1 MRRLSQLIILATSAA
16 LLSFNTPSG
25 ASDAPCKDFG
35 TLFFGTPYERDF
47 GTPCGTE
54 LIDQTQIEYDQY
66 SQDNLAN
73 AINWAN
79 QQVQNQNEISDA
91 EAAALEA
98 ARAAEEAVRKATEE
112 AAAAALAAK
121 LAAEEAERQAQE
133 AEAARIAA
141 ELAAQQEQNPAPLVP
156 VFDCAQPENM
166 ALPVCQP
173 HMQSVTNADG
183 SLNCANPIN
192 TVTEI
197 CMNIFKSSESG
208 PLDCARP
215 ELQNMPVCLGQTPS
229 PATPTAPEIT
239 NPSPESPVAPVEVPE
254 QSIVSQTPVVVA
266 ETRNEPANVA
276 PKVELPTPVVIPS
289 PILVQPPT
297 ISTPI
302 PVIVQDP
309 AKKEEG
315 FAEVEGAEEPV
326 SASLQVKF
334 NPNLNRFIVRIDSNL
349 IGETLTVRATKKG
362 AKPIRF
368 TIETDEDGVGGIRTK
383 TKLTGYILTVI
394 FNGEVLSKVRV

>member
-1 MRRLSQLIILATSAA
+1 V
-16 LLSFNTPSG
+16 LLSLNTPSG
-25 ASDAPCKDFG
+25 ASDVPCKDFG
-35 TLFFGTPYERDF
+35 TVFFGTPYERDF
-47 GTPCGTE
+47 GSPCGTE

-66 SQDNLAN
+66 SQENLAN

-79 QQVQNQNEISDA
+79 QQVQNQNGISDA

-98 ARAAEEAVRKATEE
+98 ARAAEEAARKATEE
-112 AAAAALAAK
+112 AAAATLAAK
-121 LAAEEAERQAQE
+121 LAAEEAERLAREAQAE
-133 AEAARIAA
+133 AERIAA
-141 ELAAQQEQNPAPLVP
+141 ELAALQEQNPQPVVP
-156 VFDCAQPENM
+156 IFDCSQPENM

-215 ELQNMPVCLGQTPS
+215 ELQNMPVCLSQTPL

-239 NPSPESPVAPVEVPE
+239 NPSPEIPVVSVEEPE
-254 QSIVSQTPVVVA
+254 QSMVSPTPVVVA
-266 ETRNEPANVA
+266 ETRNESANVS

-334 NPNLNRFIVRIDSNL
+334 SPNVNRFIVRIDSNL

-383 TKLTGYILTVI
+383 TKLTGYTLTVI

>member
-1 MRRLSQLIILATSAA
+1 M
-16 LLSFNTPSG
+16 LLSLNTPSG
-25 ASDAPCKDFG
+25 ASDVPCKDFG
-35 TLFFGTPYERDF
+35 TVFFGTPYERDF
-47 GTPCGTE
+47 GSPCGTE

-79 QQVQNQNEISDA
+79 QQVQNQNGISDA

-98 ARAAEEAVRKATEE
+98 ARAAEEAARKATEE
-112 AAAAALAAK
+112 AAAATLAAK
-121 LAAEEAERQAQE
+121 LAAEEAERLAREAQAE
-133 AEAARIAA
+133 AERIAA
-141 ELAAQQEQNPAPLVP
+141 ELAALQEQNPQPVVP
-156 VFDCAQPENM
+156 TFDCSQPENM

-215 ELQNMPVCLGQTPS
+215 ELQNMPVCLGQTPL

-239 NPSPESPVAPVEVPE
+239 NLSPEIPVVSVEEPE
-254 QSIVSQTPVVVA
+254 QSMVSPTPVVVA
-266 ETRNEPANVA
+266 EPRNESANVS

-302 PVIVQDP
+302 PIIAQDP

-334 NPNLNRFIVRIDSNL
+334 SPNVSRFIVRIDSNL

-383 TKLTGYILTVI
+383 TKLTGYTLTVI